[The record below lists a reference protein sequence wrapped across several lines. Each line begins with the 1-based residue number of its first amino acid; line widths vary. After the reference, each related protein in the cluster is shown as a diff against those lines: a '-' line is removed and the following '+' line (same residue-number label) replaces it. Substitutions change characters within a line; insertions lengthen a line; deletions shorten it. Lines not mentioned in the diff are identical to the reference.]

1 MRTLIVLIFLV
12 FFLGIFSPLSWLVIW
27 IIGKSDKE
35 KADRI
40 SLAIVNGAFRI
51 VGWLSGI
58 RLTVKG
64 HENIPTDRPVL
75 YISNHRSYFDIV
87 TGYPQVVGLCGFVA
101 KKQVEKVP
109 FLRVWMRKLY
119 CQFLDRDNMRE
130 GMKVIRNCVSL
141 VQDKKVSIWICPE
154 GTRTPGDEMLPF
166 KGGSFKIAEMS
177 GCPVIPVTIKGSED
191 VFESHV
197 PWIKAADVTMIFGE
211 PIETAALDRAGKKA
225 LPDQVQNIIRETL
238 KGTD

>member
-1 MRTLIVLIFLV
+1 MRTLIVLIFLIL
-12 FFLGIFSPLSWLVIW
+12 FLVIFSPIAWLVLW
-27 IIGKSDKE
+27 FVRKSDPA

-40 SLAIVNGAFRI
+40 ALAIVNGAFRI

-64 HENIPTDRPVL
+64 HENIPADRPVV
-75 YISNHRSYFDIV
+75 YMSNHRSYFDIV

-109 FLRVWMRKLY
+109 FLRVWMRMLY

-130 GMKVIRNCVSL
+130 GLNTIKNCVKL
-141 VQDKKVSIWICPE
+141 VKEKNVSVWICPE

-166 KGGSFKIAEMS
+166 KEGSFKIAEMS
-177 GCPVIPVTIKGSED
+177 GAPVIPVTIKGSEN
-191 VFESHV
+191 VFEEHA
-197 PWIKAADVTMIFGE
+197 PWIKAADVTMVFGE
-211 PIETAALDRAGKKA
+211 PVETEGLDRAGKKA
-225 LPDQVQNIIRETL
+225 LPGQVRTIMEETL
-238 KGTD
+238 KSI